1 MKAFLED
8 IPSKKGKASF
18 YSTRITVQSFEF
30 KWHYHPEF
38 ELTYIV
44 SGSGYRI
51 VGNSHEHFSSGDL
64 VLLGSNLP
72 HTWWGKN
79 EDGSLSEAIVIQFSN
94 EFIEPF
100 LRLNE
105 GYAIKALLERAAK
118 GLRFVSDAALVY
130 KLVSIGQTKEMDSI
144 LSLLSILQNLTEKS
158 GSNLCPD
165 AYHNVISKKFET
177 RINKVCTYIQD
188 HYSEP
193 ISLQQV
199 SELVFMTE
207 SNFCK
212 FFKKATS
219 TTFSDYVN
227 DLRINEACHLL
238 IYTEDN
244 ISKIAQDCGF
254 ESLSYFNRVF
264 LKKKRIK
271 PSLFR
276 KNASAIH

>member
-18 YSTRITVQSFEF
+18 YSTKITVQSFEF
-30 KWHYHPEF
+30 KWHYHPEY

-44 SGSGYRI
+44 RGSGYRI
-51 VGNSHEHFSSGDL
+51 VGNSHEHFASGDL

-79 EDGSLSEAIVIQFSN
+79 EDGSRSEAIVIQFSN

-105 GYAIKALLERAAK
+105 GHAIKALLESAAK
-118 GLRFVSDAALVY
+118 GLRFESDDALVD

-144 LSLLSILQNLTEKS
+144 LSLLSILQDLTEKS

-177 RINKVCTYIQD
+177 RINKVCTYIQN
-188 HYSEP
+188 HYSER

-238 IYTEDN
+238 IYSEDN

>member
-1 MKAFLED
+1 MKAILED

-18 YSTRITVQSFEF
+18 YSTRITVPSFEF
-30 KWHYHPEF
+30 KWHYHPEY

-51 VGNSHEHFSSGDL
+51 VGNSNEHFSSGDL
-64 VLLGSNLP
+64 VLLGNNLP

-79 EDGSLSEAIVIQFSN
+79 EDGSPSEAIVIQFSS

-105 GYAIKALLERAAK
+105 GQSIKELLAKSAK
-118 GLRFVSDAALVY
+118 GIRFESDSSMVENLMS
-130 KLVSIGQTKEMDSI
+130 LSETKELNSI
-144 LSLLSILQNLTEKS
+144 LSLLSLLQDLTEKPTA
-158 GSNLCPD
+158 NLCAD
-165 AYHNVISKKFET
+165 SYHNVISKKFET
-177 RINKVCTYIQD
+177 RINKVCTYIQN
-188 HYSEP
+188 HYSKS
-193 ISLQQV
+193 ISLKQV
-199 SELVFMTE
+199 SDLVFMTE

-219 TTFSDYVN
+219 TTFSDYLN

-238 IYTEDN
+238 LYSEDTV
-244 ISKIAQDCGF
+244 SKIAQECGF

-264 LKKKRIK
+264 LRKKQTT
-271 PSLFR
+271 PSVFR
-276 KNASAIH
+276 KV

>member
-18 YSTRITVQSFEF
+18 YSTKITVQSFEF
-30 KWHYHPEF
+30 KWHYHPEY

-44 SGSGYRI
+44 RGSGYRI
-51 VGNSHEHFSSGDL
+51 VGNSHEHFASGDL

-79 EDGSLSEAIVIQFSN
+79 EDGSRSEAIVIQFSN

-105 GYAIKALLERAAK
+105 GHAIKALLESAAK
-118 GLRFVSDAALVY
+118 GLRFESDDALVD
-130 KLVSIGQTKEMDSI
+130 KLVSLGQTKEMDSI

-177 RINKVCTYIQD
+177 RINKVCTYIQN
-188 HYSEP
+188 HYSER

-238 IYTEDN
+238 IYSEDN

>member
-1 MKAFLED
+1 MKAILED

-18 YSTRITVQSFEF
+18 YSTRITVPSFEF
-30 KWHYHPEF
+30 KWHYHPEY

-64 VLLGSNLP
+64 VLLGNNLP

-79 EDGSLSEAIVIQFSN
+79 EDGSPSEAIVIQFSS

-105 GYAIKALLERAAK
+105 GQSIKELLAKSAK
-118 GLRFVSDAALVY
+118 GIRFESDSSMVENLMS
-130 KLVSIGQTKEMDSI
+130 LSETKELNSI
-144 LSLLSILQNLTEKS
+144 LSLLSLLQDLTEKPTA
-158 GSNLCPD
+158 NLCAD
-165 AYHNVISKKFET
+165 SYHNVISKKFET
-177 RINKVCTYIQD
+177 RINKVCTYIQN
-188 HYSEP
+188 HYSKS
-193 ISLQQV
+193 ISLKQV
-199 SELVFMTE
+199 SDLVFMTE

-219 TTFSDYVN
+219 TTFSDYLN

-238 IYTEDN
+238 LYSEDTV
-244 ISKIAQDCGF
+244 SKIAHDCGF

-264 LKKKRIK
+264 LRKKQLT
-271 PSLFR
+271 PSGFR
-276 KNASAIH
+276 RG

>member
-1 MKAFLED
+1 MKAILED

-18 YSTRITVQSFEF
+18 YSTRITVPSFEF
-30 KWHYHPEF
+30 KWHYHPEY

-51 VGNSHEHFSSGDL
+51 VGNSNEHFSSGDL
-64 VLLGSNLP
+64 VLLGNNLP

-79 EDGSLSEAIVIQFSN
+79 EDGSPSEAIVIQFSS

-105 GYAIKALLERAAK
+105 GKSIKELLAKSAK
-118 GLRFVSDAALVY
+118 GIRFESDSSMVENLMS
-130 KLVSIGQTKEMDSI
+130 LSETKELNSI
-144 LSLLSILQNLTEKS
+144 LSLLSLLQDLTEKPTA
-158 GSNLCPD
+158 NLCAD
-165 AYHNVISKKFET
+165 SYHNVISKKFET
-177 RINKVCTYIQD
+177 RINKVCTYIQN
-188 HYSEP
+188 HYSKS
-193 ISLQQV
+193 ISLKQV
-199 SELVFMTE
+199 SDLVFMTE

-219 TTFSDYVN
+219 TTFSDYLN

-238 IYTEDN
+238 IYSEDTV
-244 ISKIAQDCGF
+244 SKISHDCGF

-264 LKKKRIK
+264 LRKKQLT
-271 PSLFR
+271 PSGFR
-276 KNASAIH
+276 RG

>member
-18 YSTRITVQSFEF
+18 YSTKITVQSFEF
-30 KWHYHPEF
+30 KWHYHPEY

-51 VGNSHEHFSSGDL
+51 VGNSHEHFASGDL

-79 EDGSLSEAIVIQFSN
+79 EDGSRSEAIVIQFSN

-105 GYAIKALLERAAK
+105 GHAIKALLESAAK
-118 GLRFVSDAALVY
+118 GLRFESDDALVD

-144 LSLLSILQNLTEKS
+144 LSLLSILQDLTEKS

-177 RINKVCTYIQD
+177 RINKVCTYIQN
-188 HYSEP
+188 HYSER

-238 IYTEDN
+238 IYSEDN